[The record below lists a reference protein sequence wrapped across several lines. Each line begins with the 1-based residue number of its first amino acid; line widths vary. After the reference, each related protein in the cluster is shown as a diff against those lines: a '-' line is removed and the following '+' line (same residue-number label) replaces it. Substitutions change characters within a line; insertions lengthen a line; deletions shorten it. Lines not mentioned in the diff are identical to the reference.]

1 MLANKSELKKSWIY
15 RAKNKKIMVY
25 KIKKHCYSIE
35 INLCKI
41 LNLTF
46 LKSFIFV
53 EIKNKYEIVSTNY
66 YRWSIT
72 KDSNKQVRQC

>member
-1 MLANKSELKKSWIY
+1 
-15 RAKNKKIMVY
+15 MVY

-66 YRWSIT
+66 YR
-72 KDSNKQVRQC
+72 